1 MANPHGASGV
11 TGKLFMLVGIA
22 AIAVLLWWLSR
33 IAEPSAPT
41 VADLP
46 EEEVVEDTVTATIV
60 DAGDF
65 SSRQRGYV
73 GQYVNMGDVNVAQIM
88 SPQIVWVELPDGMPF
103 LIKLTP
109 EAEATRPEVGA
120 RIRVIGTV
128 LEKTDSVLDAWE
140 QSGAI
145 LDAGQ
150 RTQSEFGTVFIE
162 ARQIRAVGGI

>member
-11 TGKLFMLVGIA
+11 TGKLFMLIGIA

-46 EEEVVEDTVTATIV
+46 EEEAVAGDTLTATIV

-65 SSRQRGYV
+65 STRQRGYL
-73 GQYVNMGDVNVAQIM
+73 GQDIDMGDVSVAQVM
-88 SPQIVWVELPDGMPF
+88 SPQIIWVELPGGMPF
-103 LIKLTP
+103 LVKLTP
-109 EAEATRPEVGA
+109 EAEATRPEAGA
-120 RIRVIGTV
+120 RVRVIGRV
-128 LEKTDSVLDAWE
+128 LEKTDSVLNAWE

-150 RTQSEFGTVFIE
+150 RAQSEFGTVFIE
-162 ARQIRAVGGI
+162 ARQIRPVGG